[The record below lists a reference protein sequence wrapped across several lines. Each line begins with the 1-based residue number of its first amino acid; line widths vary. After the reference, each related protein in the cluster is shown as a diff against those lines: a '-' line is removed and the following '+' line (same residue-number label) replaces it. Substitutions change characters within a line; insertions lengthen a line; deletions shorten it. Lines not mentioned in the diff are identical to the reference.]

1 MITIPKFDRILAV
14 LLTAAIFVSCND
26 DDNTADFTVIGDVF
40 TTKKTINEEVQ
51 YARSYY
57 AYGNQPMSAAKVTT
71 PNASEITLTAAN
83 SIGNTWHKAA
93 SNGDFST
100 TVPTEGNYQF
110 DVLHEDVPHEA
121 FDILKIEDL
130 PFSTITTNTVENST
144 LTVEWEGS
152 AESEGHT
159 IRLLSTNDEIIYAS
173 QLLSSEAIKLIIDPS
188 NSSGTWLDGY
198 PNIGDTYKLELH
210 AFLFDSE
217 ASDLDRTYNIEVIA
231 ISEDEVIW
239 E

>member
-1 MITIPKFDRILAV
+1 MITIQKFYQTLAV
-14 LLTAAIFVSCND
+14 LLTIAIFVSCND
-26 DDNTADFTVIGDVF
+26 DSNTADFTVIGDVF
-40 TTKKTINEEVQ
+40 TTKKTISEEVQ

-57 AYGNQPMSAAKVTT
+57 AYGNQPMSVAKVTT
-71 PNASEITLTAAN
+71 PNTTEITLTAAN

-93 SNGDFST
+93 SNGDFSA

-121 FDILKIEDL
+121 FDILRNEDL
-130 PFSTITTNTVENST
+130 PFSTITSSTVENST

-159 IRLLSTNDEIIYAS
+159 IRLLNANDEIVFAS
-173 QLLSSEAIKLIIDPS
+173 QLLPSESIKLIIDPS

-198 PNIGDTYKLELH
+198 PNQGDTYKLELH
-210 AFLFDSE
+210 SFLFDSD
-217 ASDLDRTYNIEVIA
+217 ATDLDMTYNIEVIA
-231 ISEDEVIW
+231 ISEGEVIW